1 MRHFPAFHDVTDR
14 SCLVVGAG
22 ESAARK
28 VRLLRQAGARIVV
41 VAPRACE
48 ELAALAADRVLEL
61 RRRPFRSGDVVGQ
74 VLVVSATGHDG
85 VDRLVAVA
93 AEAAGV
99 PVNVVDRPDLS
110 SFIVPA
116 IVDRDPIMIG
126 ISSGAAAPLLARR
139 IREHLETVLPAGL
152 GRLAAFAESFRG
164 AVKATIPAGTRR
176 LRFWEGVLDGPIAAA
191 VLAGDLPRAR
201 ERMIAAINGKANDP
215 AAVGRVAI
223 VGAGPGDP
231 DLLTLKALRALQ
243 QADVVVYDKLVGDG
257 ILELARRDAER
268 IYVGK
273 SKGHHSVTQ
282 EQINALL
289 VEQAHAGRR
298 VVRLKGGDPFVFGRG
313 GEEVAALKRHGIE
326 TELVPGITAAAG
338 CAAAAGIPLTHRGVA
353 QAVTFVTGHGQD
365 GDPDLDWDALASGG
379 QTLAV
384 YMGVSKADAIAARL
398 IAAGRSA
405 DTPVSVVENG
415 TTARER
421 RVIGTLGTFA
431 DLMRNQEIAGPALI
445 LIGEVVSLAVDS
457 AVATSMISQPSAL
470 PLAST
475 GT

>member
-1 MRHFPAFHDVTDR
+1 MR
-14 SCLVVGAG
+14 VV
-22 ESAARK
+22 
-28 VRLLRQAGARIVV
+28 
-41 VAPRACE
+41 
-48 ELAALAADRVLEL
+48 
-61 RRRPFRSGDVVGQ
+61 
-74 VLVVSATGHDG
+74 
-85 VDRLVAVA
+85 
-93 AEAAGV
+93 
-99 PVNVVDRPDLS
+99 
-110 SFIVPA
+110 
-116 IVDRDPIMIG
+116 
-126 ISSGAAAPLLARR
+126 
-139 IREHLETVLPAGL
+139 
-152 GRLAAFAESFRG
+152 
-164 AVKATIPAGTRR
+164 
-176 LRFWEGVLDGPIAAA
+176 
-191 VLAGDLPRAR
+191 
-201 ERMIAAINGKANDP
+201 
-215 AAVGRVAI
+215 
-223 VGAGPGDP
+223 
-231 DLLTLKALRALQ
+231 
-243 QADVVVYDKLVGDG
+243 
-257 ILELARRDAER
+257 
-268 IYVGK
+268 
-273 SKGHHSVTQ
+273 
-282 EQINALL
+282 
-289 VEQAHAGRR
+289 R

-313 GEEVAALKRHGIE
+313 GEEVEALKRHGIE

-431 DLMRNQEIAGPALI
+431 DLMRDQEIAGPALI